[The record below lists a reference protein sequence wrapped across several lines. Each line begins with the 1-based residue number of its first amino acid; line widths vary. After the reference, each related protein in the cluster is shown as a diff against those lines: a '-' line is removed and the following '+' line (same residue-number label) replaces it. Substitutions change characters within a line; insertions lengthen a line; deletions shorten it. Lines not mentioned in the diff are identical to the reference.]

1 MIKLKHSKFKNTGFI
16 YEILVRNI
24 SIDILQNK
32 QSTPSYNILKKFFK
46 YGTQLNQQLLLYN
59 ILLTNKMKTSQQAQ
73 MLIKQVLSLYN
84 KLDKY
89 ALNKQKYKLIQ
100 YIKQYY
106 NLQDLFSTKVQQYK
120 TLASIYKLFQSR
132 NSKQNYNPVQ
142 IVNSKQIVIQH
153 ITNVST
159 ILQQKDQIVQN
170 FINQDEDTQTL
181 AYKLIIQRFN
191 KKYKTIFTQQQK
203 VLLRKYMY
211 SFSNVGMLK
220 QHINLIVPI
229 MINKIQQNIKK
240 LDNSV
245 IKIKLQ
251 QVLHQINNI
260 QQNRLIKQNHVIA
273 LLKTYS
279 LLEQLQVI

>member
-100 YIKQYY
+100 YIKILEG
-106 NLQDLFSTKVQQYK
+106 NLSD
-120 TLASIYKLFQSR
+120 
-132 NSKQNYNPVQ
+132 
-142 IVNSKQIVIQH
+142 
-153 ITNVST
+153 
-159 ILQQKDQIVQN
+159 IL
-170 FINQDEDTQTL
+170 
-181 AYKLIIQRFN
+181 
-191 KKYKTIFTQQQK
+191 
-203 VLLRKYMY
+203 
-211 SFSNVGMLK
+211 
-220 QHINLIVPI
+220 
-229 MINKIQQNIKK
+229 
-240 LDNSV
+240 
-245 IKIKLQ
+245 
-251 QVLHQINNI
+251 
-260 QQNRLIKQNHVIA
+260 
-273 LLKTYS
+273 
-279 LLEQLQVI
+279 